1 MKKNFIFIQKGLLLM
16 WAFLCKKRR
25 SELICMNC
33 IVLYLILW
41 FIKKMI
47 IYSNKVLVFEKIKKK
62 KKVPN
67 KKHLDIEKNI
77 KAHQIIL
84 PSLLV
89 LTDIFY
95 YYTKKIKESKL
106 LFSLRTIIIG
116 ISIDIVEILN
126 KCIVLLLINE

>member
-1 MKKNFIFIQKGLLLM
+1 MSQKS
-16 WAFLCKKRR
+16 KKR
-25 SELICMNC
+25 
-33 IVLYLILW
+33 
-41 FIKKMI
+41 KK
-47 IYSNKVLVFEKIKKK
+47 YQT
-62 KKVPN
+62 

-106 LFSLRTIIIG
+106 LFSLRTIIG

-126 KCIVLLLINE
+126 KCIVLLLINEQIVMALLEYFYLVLF